1 MPKTINPPSTSQSD
15 RKWFLFN
22 ISDDFTYI
30 FVKNWG
36 RYLSKKVVLKAIK
49 EAKTLKKAVSVT
61 AVNRSWP
68 KIYALPSAP
77 LQFKEKESMTD
88 NFLIFGPYARDAE
101 SNLLLLRSEI
111 KQKDS
116 EGRNARTR
124 CLWIYANSLKI
135 IQDARSE
142 PMLLAWGK
150 DPTDCREV
158 TDIVTKSRF
167 TSKKVDQIDIT
178 KQPTEK

>member
-1 MPKTINPPSTSQSD
+1 MLVPSPAKNHSD
-15 RKWFLFN
+15 FKWFLFN

-36 RYLSKKVVLKAIK
+36 RYLSKKVVLKAIR
-49 EAKTLKKAVSVT
+49 EAKDSKKAVGVS
-61 AVNRSWP
+61 AVNKSWP

-88 NFLIFGPYARDAE
+88 NFLIFGPYLRHAE
-101 SNLLLLRSEI
+101 SNLLLLRSES
-111 KQKDS
+111 KNKSTEQS
-116 EGRNARTR
+116 RNERTR

-135 IQDARSE
+135 IQDARPE

-150 DPTDCREV
+150 DPTECREV
-158 TDIVTKSRF
+158 TDIFIKNRLSQQQQTFISRKS
-167 TSKKVDQIDIT
+167 
-178 KQPTEK
+178 